1 MLSNSVGSPCSM
13 FRAAIHGLLP
23 NIPELFYVVGPDNPA
38 RVCRY
43 LAKSG
48 PSLVQ
53 ATAIVAAILWYDDAK
68 RLQAIAATGLL
79 PEEGVDWGKIELA
92 QAEAL

>member
-1 MLSNSVGSPCSM
+1 MSSSVGSLWSM
-13 FRAAIHGLLP
+13 LRAAIPKMVLSV
-23 NIPELFYVVGPDNPA
+23 PELFYVIGPDSPA

-53 ATAIVAAILWYDDAK
+53 ATAIVAAILWYGDAE
-68 RLQAIAATGLL
+68 RSQAIAATGLL

-92 QAEAL
+92 EAEAQ